1 VILRKK
7 KLEIALSK
15 LDTPPSPRPRL
26 EQYTIPPKLAAELLY
41 ISGFI
46 HQDIRDKNVADLGT
60 GSGLLAIGASLIGAK
75 HVVGVDIDTTVI
87 KVARRNAQKLSVDV
101 EWVIADIEAIKGPF
115 DTIIMN
121 PPFGTKRRH
130 MDRLFL
136 SKAMTIA
143 QVIYS
148 LHKQTTRQ
156 YLCHFIELNRGLV
169 DAILPMELEIPYV
182 FPFHTRKKY
191 TVKVDLYRILM
202 GHNR

>member
-15 LDTPPSPRPRL
+15 LDTPSSPRPGL

-60 GSGLLAIGASLIGAK
+60 GSGLLAIGASLVGAK
-75 HVVGVDIDTTVI
+75 HVVGVDIDSTVI
-87 KVARRNAQKLSVDV
+87 KVARQNAQKLSIDV

-115 DTIIMN
+115 DTVIMN

-136 SKAMTIA
+136 SKAMRMA
-143 QVIYS
+143 RVIYS

-169 DAILPMELEIPYV
+169 DSILPMELEIPYV

-191 TVKVDLYRILM
+191 TVQVDLYRILIDR
-202 GHNR
+202 NL

>member
-1 VILRKK
+1 VILCKK

-26 EQYTIPPKLAAELLY
+26 EQYTIPSKLAAELLY

-60 GSGLLAIGASLIGAK
+60 GSGLLAIGAGLIGAK
-75 HVVGVDIDTTVI
+75 HIVGVDIDSAVI
-87 KVARRNAQKLSVDV
+87 KVACRNAQKLSVDV
-101 EWVIADIEAIKGPF
+101 EWVIADIEAIRGPF
-115 DTIIMN
+115 DTVIMN

-130 MDRLFL
+130 IDRLFL
-136 SKAMTIA
+136 SKAMTTA
-143 QVIYS
+143 KVIYS

-169 DAILPMELEIPYV
+169 DAIFPMELEIPYV

-202 GHNR
+202 DYNR